1 MREILNDIMI
11 IFDGKPLACKM
22 ATFSESREYMSML
35 LSALTSF
42 AEEIHEGQLT
52 NVEFTNLRFNIVK
65 RHGIVFFAI
74 SKRTIP
80 LKKASEHLQK
90 IADDFFDKF
99 PPELLS
105 NWNGE
110 LAIFSEFEE
119 SLSINRSELIA
130 EKISQMWREY
140 PN

>member
-1 MREILNDIMI
+1 MI

-35 LSALTSF
+35 LSALTSY

-52 NVEFTNLRFNIVK
+52 NIEFTRLRFNIIK
-65 RHGIVFFAI
+65 RQGILFLGI
-74 SKRTIP
+74 SKRAIP
-80 LKKASEHLQK
+80 QKKASKHLQK
-90 IADDFFDKF
+90 IADEFFDKF
-99 PPELLS
+99 PPEVLA

-119 SLSINRSELIA
+119 SLSINRCELIA